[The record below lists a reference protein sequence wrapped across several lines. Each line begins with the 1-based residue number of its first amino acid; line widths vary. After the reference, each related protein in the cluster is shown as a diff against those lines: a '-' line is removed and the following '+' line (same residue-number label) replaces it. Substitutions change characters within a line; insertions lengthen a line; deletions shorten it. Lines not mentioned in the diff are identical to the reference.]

1 MGRKALTLEKQIE
14 LLQSRG
20 MIITDVEK
28 AKEVL
33 LDVGYYRLGFYWF
46 PFEKPCVRNQPRT
59 HEFEAGTNFD
69 DAVKLYYFDYA
80 LRNILQK
87 YITRIEVNFRTL
99 MVYLISNKYDTLPTW
114 FVSSRV
120 VDRDYIASFD
130 REVYTD
136 KFKRN
141 KFIAAHHRQH
151 INDRYAPAWKTLEFM
166 TLGSNIALYKSLL
179 DLEDKKE
186 ISKHFGV
193 TYTNVFENY
202 LDVVRCVR
210 NTCAHGGLLYD
221 MALYPL
227 IRRGP
232 ANVLPNERNKMY
244 GALKVVGYL
253 LKQVSENRSADF
265 ENEVEI
271 LLKKYATSPAI
282 KAVLREIS
290 GFPV

>member
-1 MGRKALTLEKQIE
+1 MGRKAITLEKQIE
-14 LLQSRG
+14 LLRSRG
-20 MIITDVEK
+20 MIIADVEK

-46 PFEKPCVRNQPRT
+46 PFEKPCVHNQTRT

-69 DAVKLYYFDYA
+69 DAVKLYYFDYV
-80 LRNILQK
+80 LRNTLQK
-87 YITRIEVNFRTL
+87 YITRIEVNFRTYL
-99 MVYLISNKYDTLPTW
+99 VYHISNKYDTLPTW

-120 VDRDYIASFD
+120 VDRDYIASFE

-232 ANVLPNERNKMY
+232 ANVLPNERNKLY
-244 GALKVVGYL
+244 GALKIVGYL
-253 LKQVSENRSADF
+253 LKQVSINRSIDF
-265 ENEVEI
+265 ENEVND
-271 LLKKYATSPAI
+271 LLKKYATTHAI